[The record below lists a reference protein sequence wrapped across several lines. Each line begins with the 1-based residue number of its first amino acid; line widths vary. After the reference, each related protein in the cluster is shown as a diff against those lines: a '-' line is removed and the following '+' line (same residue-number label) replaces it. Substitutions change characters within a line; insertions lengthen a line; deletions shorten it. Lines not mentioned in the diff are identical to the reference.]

1 MLKNLF
7 FLVGLAAALL
17 LKMPGGFKTN
27 LSHKAPASINAG
39 EEMVV
44 DVVITKTG
52 ISGFGKYQT
61 TLPKGFIAVPIDVK
75 DAMFKQDDQVLKITW
90 VAMPDGDEFII
101 QYRILVDAEA
111 PQGDVSFSGRFTY
124 LENNE
129 KRAVT
134 SDAVN
139 IKVNAPDPSKII
151 KSEPLTLPESTS
163 ANLNQL
169 LNESGVGCTQVS
181 KRINENEF
189 LINITLNK
197 NKIVGFGKIEE
208 PVCEGL
214 TAVGVETAGGV
225 FSFSEN
231 KVKFVWTDLPET
243 QMVSVSFRLLRGKDA
258 GWLTACSIE
267 GEFAYLE
274 EEKTKKCAINSSTL
288 NFVPDDVYNQLQV
301 ASRKAPEPVQPEPTL
316 VPPTTTEPA
325 KEEVV
330 TTTPVTNPEVK
341 TEVAATEPVTKT
353 EVKTEVVIPPVETTT
368 EAKSADP
375 EKTTIAPTEPV
386 VAKTKVK
393 EAVAPPMSTGTSV
406 TFKVQVCAT
415 RREVSAGTVQSSF
428 KLPETVIQE
437 MHDGWFK
444 FTVGGWSTYADARSK
459 REELAPYSLPGPFV
473 TAYNSGTR
481 ITVQEALMITKQNW
495 VK

>member
-1 MLKNLF
+1 MIRNLF
-7 FLVGLAAALL
+7 FLVGLAAAVL

-27 LSHKAPASINAG
+27 VVHKGPASVNAG
-39 EEMVV
+39 DEITV

-61 TLPKGFIAVPIDVK
+61 TLPKGFIAVPVDVK
-75 DAMFKQDDQVLKITW
+75 DAMFKQDEQVLKITW
-90 VAMPDGDEFII
+90 VAMPDGDEFMI
-101 QYRILVDAEA
+101 QYKILVDPET
-111 PQGDVSFSGRFTY
+111 PVGTVSYTGRFAY

-129 KRAVT
+129 KRSVT
-134 SDAVN
+134 SEEFS
-139 IKVNAPDPSKII
+139 IMVNAPDPSKMA
-151 KSEPLTLPESTS
+151 KTEPVVLPENAN

-169 LNESGVGCTQVS
+169 LNEAGVGCTQVS

-197 NKIVGFGKIEE
+197 NKITGFGKIEE

-214 TAVGVETAGGV
+214 TAVGVETSGGV

-243 QMVSVSFRLLRGKDA
+243 PVVSVSFRLVRGKEA

-274 EEKTKKCAINSSTL
+274 DEKTKKCSINTSTL
-288 NFVPDDVYNQLQV
+288 NFVSDDVYNQLQV
-301 ASRKAPEPVQPEPTL
+301 AARNAPEPAQPETTATQAI
-316 VPPTTTEPA
+316 PPPPVNTESTASQTEVAKTESPAEVKNETTVA
-325 KEEVV
+325 VKEEVV
-330 TTTPVTNPEVK
+330 PPPSNNNVARTEEPVKQEPAVAKAKVEET
-341 TEVAATEPVTKT
+341 VAA
-353 EVKTEVVIPPVETTT
+353 
-368 EAKSADP
+368 
-375 EKTTIAPTEPV
+375 
-386 VAKTKVK
+386 
-393 EAVAPPMSTGTSV
+393 PMSTGTSV
-406 TFKVQVCAT
+406 VFKVQVCAT
-415 RREVSAGTVQSSF
+415 RKEVSANTVQAVY
-428 KLPETVIQE
+428 KLPETLIQE

-444 FTVGGWSTYADARSK
+444 FTLGGWGNYAEARSK
-459 REELAPYSLPGPFV
+459 REELAPYNLPGPFV

-481 ITVQEALMITKQNW
+481 ITVQEALMITKQSW

>member
-7 FLVGLAAALL
+7 FLVGLAAAMM
-17 LKMPGGFKTN
+17 LKMPAGFKSN
-27 LSHKAPASINAG
+27 VSHKAPATVNAG
-39 EEMVV
+39 DEMVV

-61 TLPKGFIAVPIDVK
+61 TLPKGFIAVPVDVK
-75 DAMFKQDDQVLKITW
+75 DAMFKQDEQVLKITW
-90 VAMPDGDEFII
+90 VAMPEGDEFMI
-101 QYRILVDAEA
+101 QYRILVDAET

-134 SDAVN
+134 SDPVN
-139 IKVNAPDPSKII
+139 INVLPPDPAKMA
-151 KSEPLTLPESTS
+151 KAEPATLPESNS

-169 LNESGVGCTQVS
+169 VNESGVGCTQVS

-197 NKIVGFGKIEE
+197 NKITGFGKIEE

-231 KVKFVWTDLPET
+231 KIKFVWTDLPET
-243 QMVSVSFRLLRGKDA
+243 PTVSVSFRLVRGKDA

-274 EEKTKKCAINSSTL
+274 DEKTKKCSINPSTL
-288 NFVPDDVYNQLQV
+288 NFVPDEVYNQLQV
-301 ASRKAPEPVQPEPTL
+301 ASRNAPEPTQTPKEP
-316 VPPTTTEPA
+316 VTTENPA
-325 KEEVV
+325 QVKEEVAAN
-330 TTTPVTNPEVK
+330 TTVSN
-341 TEVAATEPVTKT
+341 TEVKT
-353 EVKTEVVIPPVETTT
+353 EVKTETTVAETKVEVKTEMVQPTETTVART
-368 EAKSADP
+368 ANP
-375 EKTTIAPTEPV
+375 EPV
-386 VAKTKVK
+386 SEPVATKAKV
-393 EAVAPPMSTGTSV
+393 EETIAPPMSTGTSV

-428 KLPETVIQE
+428 KLPDPVIQE

-444 FTVGGWSTYADARSK
+444 FTVGGWGTYADARSK
-459 REELAPYSLPGPFV
+459 RDELAPYNLPGPFV

-481 ITVQEALMITKQNW
+481 ITVQEALMITKQSW